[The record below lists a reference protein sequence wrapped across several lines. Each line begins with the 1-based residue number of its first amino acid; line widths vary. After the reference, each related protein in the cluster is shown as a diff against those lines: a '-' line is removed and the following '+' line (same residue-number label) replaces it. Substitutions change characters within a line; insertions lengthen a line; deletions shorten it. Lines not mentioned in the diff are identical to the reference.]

1 VTHLGELSTI
11 APSYPQLLRKMPKD
25 YAKKSRPQSRRRAPA
40 KRQLPGWL
48 WLIVGGV
55 LGAFITFLFYLWDV
69 APSPAAKP
77 EKPRDAKVDA
87 ENKTPKPRFDFY
99 KLLQESE
106 VIVPATEPT
115 RTSETG
121 VTAADPVEYVLQVG
135 SFANQADAD
144 RLRAQLIML
153 NLDARLE
160 QVSIRNGEVWHRV
173 MVGPFTD
180 QARLNSARSTLVNNQ
195 YNALMLKRDKQ

>member
-1 VTHLGELSTI
+1 MS
-11 APSYPQLLRKMPKD
+11 RD

-48 WLIVGGV
+48 WLLVGGV
-55 LGAFITFLFYLWDV
+55 LGAFITFLFYLWNV
-69 APSPAAKP
+69 APQPAIAT
-77 EKPRDAKVDA
+77 EKPNTVKTDA
-87 ENKTPKPRFDFY
+87 ENRTPKPRFDFY

-106 VIVPATEPT
+106 VIVPATEPA

-121 VTAADPVEYVLQVG
+121 AAPTKPVEYVLQVG
-135 SFANQADAD
+135 SFASQADAD

-160 QVSIRNGEVWHRV
+160 QVSIRNGEIWHRV

-180 QARLNSARSTLVNNQ
+180 QARLNSARSALVNNQ